1 MTLSASVEEYVAK
14 QDQFT
19 WKRNLIRTAIRTIG
33 FHLLANVRVIGED
46 NIPLTGPTIIM
57 MNHISLADPVVCMG
71 AITRRF
77 VIPMTKIENMHNPI
91 LAPFIR
97 WWGAYSVN
105 RGEIDRKAL
114 MNSIE
119 LIKSGQLILIAPEGH
134 RHPEGLARPKD
145 GLAYIATKANAVIVP
160 TALSG
165 AEVWME
171 RLKHLRRAPVTV
183 TFGRAFR
190 FKTAGER
197 IPRDTL
203 SAMSEE
209 AMYQLAL
216 TIPNPALRGVYSDLS
231 QASSEHLEFLSTS
244 A

>member
-1 MTLSASVEEYVAK
+1 MSVSASVQEYVAK
-14 QDQFT
+14 QDTFA
-19 WKRNLIRTAIRTIG
+19 WKRRLIRFAIRTIG
-33 FHLLANVRVIGED
+33 FHLLARVQVEGEEH
-46 NIPLTGPTIIM
+46 IPPDGPTIIM
-57 MNHISLADPVVCMG
+57 MNHISLADPVLCMG
-71 AITRRF
+71 AITQRF
-77 VIPMTKIENMHNPI
+77 VVPMTKIENMRNPI

-145 GLAYIATKANAVIVP
+145 GLAYIATKANATIVP
-160 TALSG
+160 MGISG
-165 AEVWME
+165 AEVWMDK
-171 RLKHLRRAPVTV
+171 LKRLRRAHVTV
-183 TFGRAFR
+183 KFGRAFR
-190 FKTAGER
+190 FKLTSER
-197 IPRDTL
+197 VPRETL

-209 AMYQLAL
+209 AMYQLAC
-216 TIPNPALRGVYSDLS
+216 TIPNPALRGVYNDLS
-231 QASSEHLEFLSTS
+231 QATSEHLEFADSH